1 MNNIGHEEA
10 RYLMNKFLDG
20 ATSNVEEARLHGYFM
35 SGHVADDMAPYAEMM
50 GWFADLD
57 ESGARVD
64 APRHMSLRQRA
75 VSRRRWITGAAA
87 AAVIGL
93 AVTVGVVRPGQGGG
107 YDQDLLEMY
116 EGSYMVR
123 DGKKLTDLNKVIPNI
138 LEIERCAAK
147 MRNEA
152 RSEFTS
158 IHDEM
163 YDELYEA
170 CDSIINCMAAE
181 IGQEEF

>member
-10 RYLMNKFLDG
+10 RDLMKKFLDG

-35 SGHVADDMAPYAEMM
+35 GGRVADDMAPYAEMM

-57 ESGARVD
+57 ESGSRVD
-64 APRHMSLRQRA
+64 APRRMSLRQRV
-75 VSRRRWITGAAA
+75 VSRRRWIIGAAA
-87 AAVIGL
+87 AAVVGI
-93 AVTVGVVRPGQGGG
+93 AVTVGVVRPGHAGR
-107 YDQDLLEMY
+107 YDQDLLDMY
-116 EGSYMVR
+116 EGSYMVS
-123 DGKKLTDLNKVIPNI
+123 DGKKVTDLNKVLPKI

-147 MRNEA
+147 MRSEA

-163 YDELYEA
+163 YDGLYET
-170 CDSIINCMAAE
+170 CDSLINCMAAE
-181 IGQEEF
+181 IGQEF